1 MKALC
6 LSVFSLA
13 LDISGLLP
21 PARAAVLAAVCSSQ
35 LWACQGCL
43 LLLTAHLLSVCD
55 FGPVFAVLVSLLT
68 LLTRHRQTWC
78 SPTSQ
83 VMGAACPGPTQNCC
97 KALTAAVFVG
107 ICSFVERA
115 QRCDRARGGGGWEQ

>member
-21 PARAAVLAAVCSSQ
+21 PARAAVLAAVCSGQ

-68 LLTRHRQTWC
+68 LLTAHQAQTDLVF
-78 SPTSQ
+78 SHF
-83 VMGAACPGPTQNCC
+83 PGDGSSVPRTDSE
-97 KALTAAVFVG
+97 LL
-107 ICSFVERA
+107 
-115 QRCDRARGGGGWEQ
+115 